1 MLPRRPEHESGVS
14 VWEALPVKAPLE
26 GWGAPEGWMPGAALN
41 TDTTL
46 VVAHVS
52 QELGRGLQ
60 EELGPEGK
68 P

>member
-1 MLPRRPEHESGVS
+1 M
-14 VWEALPVKAPLE
+14 WEALPVKAPLE
-26 GWGAPEGWMPGAALN
+26 GWGAPEGRMPGAALN